1 VRLTLA
7 PDEALVLQAQ
17 VSQLGRPTSRV
28 YKTLQSWFGCLNRGS
43 QSYRVLSGQA
53 RFMFDSKQDL
63 AALSPPADKD
73 MLSRLLQD
81 HWPFSVV
88 SLSLIILI
96 RFIRADRMGK
106 GKSSDPADGTRQ
118 FLERHVIWA
127 VSIISVIIA
136 AILLVGAITSLYY
149 VTQPKARLG
158 MIAGFTVLFAISVG
172 LLTSAKRGEIFASA
186 AAYAAV
192 LVVFVSGNLG
202 SAPGISGG

>member
-1 VRLTLA
+1 MRLNLA

-28 YKTLQSWFGCLNRGS
+28 YKTLQNWFGCLNRGS

-88 SLSLIILI
+88 S
-96 RFIRADRMGK
+96 
-106 GKSSDPADGTRQ
+106 
-118 FLERHVIWA
+118 
-127 VSIISVIIA
+127 
-136 AILLVGAITSLYY
+136 
-149 VTQPKARLG
+149 
-158 MIAGFTVLFAISVG
+158 
-172 LLTSAKRGEIFASA
+172 
-186 AAYAAV
+186 
-192 LVVFVSGNLG
+192 
-202 SAPGISGG
+202 